1 MAAHTTDR
9 GAGRRTGTGQK
20 GPINR
25 VSEKRHKH
33 LRALFGSNALVNLVY
48 LATFLAMGWLLDAVE
63 FGAFRVAQ
71 AYLSIAVS
79 LAMLG
84 LNTAL
89 THQFPL
95 FTPSQRASAWI
106 WTRRALLMTS
116 LCTGISVY
124 ALTPSVAR
132 DGGPV
137 QELLYLLSFPAA
149 VAGASLCN
157 ARLSIYQ
164 AQGDLIG
171 YARLQAQWK
180 SIVFLFGLTGGL
192 LLQAQTAL
200 IAMAM
205 AYVAVYVLQRL
216 RAPVP
221 THATEIE
228 KSAAPE
234 VLAPLFRSGMWP
246 FASICVSAIYSNVE
260 FLYVDTDD
268 LSSGTAGAYSLAS
281 LIFIGGA
288 ALLMPFQTYAGSLV
302 VNRRIE
308 LVGLLRLQLACLGA
322 VCLTA
327 LLGLGIAYGLTFVY
341 PTKFNAIFFEFAIL
355 VCVKL
360 GLWGSYAVIGSVLNF
375 LEKGMEAF
383 LLTVICLVG
392 LGLGWLL
399 VGGINSL
406 REMVMLQIASNVVL
420 LVGSMY
426 LVVDGYRSQ
435 SMRRVETKK
444 LRDQE

>member
-1 MAAHTTDR
+1 M
-9 GAGRRTGTGQK
+9 RRIVKPATGQR
-20 GPINR
+20 GPIDR
-25 VSEKRHKH
+25 VSAKSHKH
-33 LRALFGSNALVNLVY
+33 LRALFGSNALVNFVY

-95 FTPSQRASAWI
+95 FTPRQRVSAWT

-124 ALTPSVAR
+124 ALAPSVAR
-132 DGGPV
+132 DGNPV
-137 QELLYLLSFPAA
+137 QDVLYLLSFPAA

-157 ARLSIYQ
+157 VRLSIYQ
-164 AQGDLIG
+164 AQGDLTG

-180 SIVFLFGLTGGL
+180 SIVFLFGLMGGL

-205 AYVAVYVLQRL
+205 AYVAVYVLQRR

-221 THATEIE
+221 AHTTEIE
-228 KSAAPE
+228 KSTAPE
-234 VLAPLFRSGMWP
+234 VLAPLFRSGFWP

-260 FLYVDTDD
+260 FLYVDTGD

-281 LIFIGGA
+281 LIFIGGTA
-288 ALLMPFQTYAGSLV
+288 FFMPFQTYAGSLV
-302 VNRRIE
+302 VNRKIA
-308 LVGLLRLQLACLGA
+308 LIGLLKLQLVCLVA

-327 LLGLGIAYGLTFVY
+327 MVGLGAAYGLTYVY
-341 PTKFNAIFFEFAIL
+341 PTKFNANFFEFATL

-360 GLWGSYAVIGSVLNF
+360 GLWGSYAVVGSVLNF

-383 LLTVICLVG
+383 LLTVVCLVG

-406 REMVMLQIASNVVL
+406 REMVMLQIASNVIL

-435 SMRRVETKK
+435 SMQRVEVNKR
-444 LRDQE
+444 RDEE